1 MHVRPGVRDVTAI
14 LEFVSEFCRAAREA
28 PRAVTRG
35 ATDGHDQTEARG
47 AGRRGGGAGREA
59 EAAVTACSRRAAQ
72 AQPPPPTF
80 SPTARPTVCWLL
92 RGFRLGARGVVGG
105 YSRGYGRENS
115 RGGENSKGVG
125 RTSMDD
131 LPTLDRP
138 TNATW
143 PRAQP
148 RGARSQ
154 RPKPPCDLSF
164 ATRRRSAGRRGQLH
178 ARQTLFEATRGWR
191 GVSDWYGAP
200 RAAGALCADSSLAR
214 RARAGRVWEDSS
226 SPGLLPPSRISS
238 YRLLAKSPTS
248 RSDLLLS
255 PSR

>member
-1 MHVRPGVRDVTAI
+1 M
-14 LEFVSEFCRAAREA
+14 
-28 PRAVTRG
+28 RG
-35 ATDGHDQTEARG
+35 AQRRARAGRAPARSARAGERAGIAAGARG
-47 AGRRGGGAGREA
+47 VA
-59 EAAVTACSRRAAQ
+59 
-72 AQPPPPTF
+72 PPHTF
-80 SPTARPTVCWLL
+80 SPTARPTVCPLL

-178 ARQTLFEATRGWR
+178 ARQTLFAATRGWR

-226 SPGLLPPSRISS
+226 SPGLLPPARISS
-238 YRLLAKSPTS
+238 YHLLAKSPTS